1 MTMARV
7 TRHGSQDGNSRI
19 TQTHT
24 VISSNLSLKGL
35 TSPTN
40 RRQSVA
46 SATQAPGEVAAR
58 ARQDQRKVV
67 AGGGD
72 SLGKPH
78 PGTAE
83 RPGRSPRRITAAT
96 TVVSCRIWH
105 PASLPCLARSSLFSP
120 FRWLSGV
127 GQREGAFGNL
137 LFFH

>member
-1 MTMARV
+1 MTMTRV

-40 RRQSVA
+40 RRQSAA
-46 SATQAPGEVAAR
+46 SETQAPGEVAACP
-58 ARQDQRKVV
+58 
-67 AGGGD
+67 AGSEKTSCRRRRLGRENPPRHGGTPRPESETDHGGD
-72 SLGKPH
+72 DCCKLQNM
-78 PGTAE
+78 A
-83 RPGRSPRRITAAT
+83 
-96 TVVSCRIWH
+96 
-105 PASLPCLARSSLFSP
+105 PCVARSSLFSP